1 MRTLGSRGVR
11 FAEALVLILLFVPPV
26 LITGRTGASSQEK
39 WPRHIGLLARGHD
52 EPGLALQNGR
62 NLLEDREEEG
72 GRWGT
77 SWPTGLAR
85 GDFNGDGLLDILI
98 SYAHVGGG
106 ELALRF
112 GNGRGDFTAPLR
124 IPLTGQEPSALL
136 VEDFDQD
143 SALDV
148 AIGYADQLVISIYF
162 GTGRGTL
169 QWKEDIRLGLTVS
182 GLAAGD
188 FNRDGA
194 LDLLASASDSPLLT
208 FLPGDGRGGFQSPR
222 FFSLRVGEAVLGL
235 GGVRVA
241 DVDAD
246 GWLDAIVLC
255 QGGASGVAILYG
267 MEGGRFSYPQFL
279 SVGVA
284 PEGLVVGDF
293 DQDKKLDIAVTD
305 ASSDTVFV
313 LRGQAKRVFSLPVGF
328 RVGSGPGPLTLAN
341 LNNDGYPDLAVV
353 ERGSNS
359 VSILL
364 GNADGTFYRSMAYDV
379 DGPPVAIV
387 AGRFRSS
394 ALDDLVVAKQGGA
407 TVAVALNAPP
417 TIVVTTTADEVRQ
430 DGRVS
435 LREAILAANGDPPN
449 SDVPSGR
456 QKAPDVIGFDLP
468 ESEKSGGVF
477 VIRVSAEL
485 GPLPP
490 LADGGTTIDGTTQR
504 GFSGTPIIVVEG
516 TQAGAVDGITI
527 TSSLNV
533 VRGLVIA
540 GFGGS
545 GIRIVGGE
553 GPVTGNIIAGCYI
566 GTDASGQR
574 PQGNGLAG
582 ILLSGDGVSH
592 TLIGGTARAD
602 RNVISGNGGDG
613 IEVRGLARNTQ
624 IVGNYIGVAADGRT
638 PVPNGGS
645 GVFLAGADNVIVGGA
660 AAGAGNVI
668 SGNLRHGLQVRGS
681 TGVLIQGNVI
691 GVDARGTSVV
701 KNGGDGILLVDVLN
715 AQIGGVSSSA
725 RNVISGNEG
734 QGVTLLR
741 SSASKIQGN
750 YIGTDAEGRRALG
763 NGGAGIQVDLN
774 SPNNLI
780 GGIVEGAGNV
790 ISGNRGSG
798 IFIGSNSPGTQIFG
812 NLIGVTAEGRTTL
825 GNGGDGITIN
835 GGGNHQIGS
844 GESVTRNI
852 IGGNTGDGVK
862 ILNAVEN
869 RLVGN
874 AIGTDAGG
882 TIPLP
887 NGGSGVLILSTEGSA
902 SRNTVLQN
910 VIAYNHGAGVRIAG
924 SGIGNRL
931 SQNSIFQNGDLGIDR
946 GGQGVIPQITAIAEN
961 SDGTMTVRGVFPA
974 LAPAGAVIEVY
985 VADPDPSGRGE
996 GKVFLGS
1003 TRADDRGNFSL
1014 TLSGRS
1020 RGEPITCTATDFR
1033 GDTSEFA
1040 ENFIIGEG
1048 TLNVRVLQPNGGE
1061 ILIGGSTFTI
1071 QWEAGGGVAT
1081 QEIALSLD
1089 GGATFPIVVATGLAP
1104 DVREFEWAVPT
1115 TVSTMRGR
1123 IRVTVWN
1130 AQGRRAFDHS
1140 DGDFIIDSRP
1150 PTVRVVAPNGG
1161 EVFRGGDMF
1170 QILWE
1175 ASDDVRLISQSV
1187 QLSTDGGASYKTIVM
1202 LDGEARS
1209 FEWLVPRTLFTTAG
1223 RIRVIAQDEAGRV
1236 SQDESDGDFVV
1247 TPDETEPPAVRVI
1260 SPNGGERIA
1269 AESTF
1274 TIRWESTD
1282 NVAVAYCDVLLST
1295 DGGATFDAIALR
1307 LRGNPQSYEWAVP
1320 DIETTQARVG
1330 VRCQDYAGNQTQDA
1344 SDFNFTIYRVVPTV
1358 RVIAPNGGEIILGGS
1373 SYTIRWESAN
1383 GVATQDVLLSLDGG
1397 ATFPIVIASGL
1408 AAEVQSYTWSVPTT
1422 VSTARGR
1429 IRVVARNA
1437 KGHAGWDES
1446 DGDFVID
1453 SQLPSVRVVVPN
1465 GGEVFRGGDTFNIR
1479 WEASDDVRLVRQTV
1493 QLSTD
1498 GGATFTDIITLSGSD
1513 VQLYQWKVP
1522 LTLFTLNG
1530 RIRVIVEDVAGKVA
1544 QDASDADF
1552 WAIPNENEPP
1562 FVRVL
1567 SPNGGETICAGEP
1580 FRVIWQ
1586 SSDNTAVQFQD
1597 ILLSANGGTTFNPIV
1612 ERLPGTAQS
1621 YDWNIRAGMS
1631 TTQAVLAVRVRD
1643 YAGNVALDTSDDPFA
1658 IDGMLPTISGLTVGT
1673 GSAFV
1678 AGERVVISWTSG
1690 DDVQIAGHTV
1700 ELSRDDGATWELLAT
1715 LPGSA
1720 SQFIWTIPR
1729 GIRTTNGRIRVTV
1742 RDTCGRTAQAVS
1754 GRFSVV
1760 F

>member
-1 MRTLGSRGVR
+1 MRTVSSRLVP
-11 FAEALVLILLFVPPV
+11 FAEGMVLILLFVLPALLV
-26 LITGRTGASSQEK
+26 DRTGASSQK
-39 WPRHIGLLARGHD
+39 QWPRHIGLWAQERG
-52 EPGLALQNGR
+52 EPELALQNGR
-62 NLLEDREEEG
+62 NLLEDREEGG

-77 SWPTGLAR
+77 SWPTDLAR
-85 GDFNGDGLLDILI
+85 GDFNGDGLQDILI
-98 SYAHVGGG
+98 SYAHGGGG

-143 SALDV
+143 GISDV
-148 AIGYADQLVISIYF
+148 VVGYTDRPVISIYY

-169 QWKEDIRLGLTVS
+169 QWKEDIHLGVVVG

-188 FNRDGA
+188 VTRDGVV
-194 LDLLASASDSPLLT
+194 DLLVSASDSPLLA
-208 FLPGDGRGGFQSPR
+208 FLPGDGRGGFQSAW
-222 FFSLRVGEAVLGL
+222 FFSLRGGGTVLGL
-235 GGVRVA
+235 GEVRVA
-241 DVDAD
+241 DVDDD
-246 GWLDAIVLC
+246 GWLDALVLYR
-255 QGGASGVAILYG
+255 GNASGIALLYG
-267 MEGGRFSYPQFL
+267 VEGGKFSYPQFL

-284 PEGLVVGDF
+284 PEGFVVGDF
-293 DQDKKLDIAVTD
+293 DQDGWLDIVVTD
-305 ASSDTVFV
+305 ASSGAVFV
-313 LRGQAKRVFSLPVGF
+313 LRGRAERAFSPPVSFHAGT
-328 RVGSGPGPLTLAN
+328 GPGPLTMAN
-341 LNNDGYPDLAVV
+341 LNNDGYPDLAIV
-353 ERGSNS
+353 ERGSNRI
-359 VSILL
+359 SILL
-364 GNADGTFYRSMAYDV
+364 GSAGGAFERAMTYDV
-379 DGPPVAIV
+379 DGSPVAIV
-387 AGRFRSS
+387 AGRFRSG
-394 ALDDLVVAKQGGA
+394 ALDDLVVAKQGEA
-407 TVAVALNAPP
+407 TVAVVLNAPP

-435 LREAILAANGDPPN
+435 LREAILAANGNPPN

-456 QKAPDVIGFDLP
+456 EKAPDVIGFDLP

-504 GFSGTPIIVVEG
+504 GFSGTPIIVLDG
-516 TQAGAVDGITI
+516 SRAGAVDGITI

-533 VRGLVIA
+533 VRGVVIA

-545 GIRIVGGE
+545 GIRVIGGE

-566 GTDASGQR
+566 GTDASGRR
-574 PQGNGLAG
+574 PQGNGVAG
-582 ILLSGDGVSH
+582 ILLSGDNVSH
-592 TLIGGTARAD
+592 TLIGGTAGQD

-638 PVPNGGS
+638 AVPNGGS
-645 GVFLAGADNVIVGGA
+645 GVFLAGADNVTLGGT

-681 TGVLIQGNVI
+681 TGVLIQGNFI
-691 GVDARGTSVV
+691 GVDAQGTSVV
-701 KNGGDGILLVDVLN
+701 RNGGDGILLVDVLN
-715 AQIGGVSSSA
+715 AQVGGVSSSA
-725 RNVISGNEG
+725 RNVISGNDG

-780 GGIVEGAGNV
+780 GGIVEGTGNV

-798 IFIGSNSPGTQIFG
+798 IVIGASSPGTQIFG
-812 NLIGVTAEGRTTL
+812 NRIGVTAEGRTTL
-825 GNGGDGITIN
+825 GNGGDGITIT

-844 GESVTRNI
+844 GEGITRNI
-852 IGGNTGDGVK
+852 IGGNAGDGVK
-862 ILNAVEN
+862 ILNAVDN

-902 SRNTVLQN
+902 SRNAVLQN
-910 VIAYNHGAGVRIAG
+910 VIAYNRGAGVRILG

-931 SQNSIFQNGDLGIDR
+931 SQNSIFQNEDLGIDR

-961 SDGTMTVRGVFPA
+961 SDGTVTVRGSFPT

-985 VADPDPSGRGE
+985 LADPDPSGRGE

-1048 TLNVRVLQPNGGE
+1048 TLSVHVLRPNGGE

-1071 QWEAGGGVAT
+1071 QWEAGGGVAA

-1089 GGATFPIVVATGLAP
+1089 GGATFPIVVATGLAA
-1104 DVREFEWAVPT
+1104 DVRAFEWTVPT

-1140 DGDFIIDSRP
+1140 DSDFIIDSQA
-1150 PTVRVVAPNGG
+1150 PTVRVVSPNGR
-1161 EVFRGGDMF
+1161 EVFRGGDVF
-1170 QILWE
+1170 EILWK
-1175 ASDDVRLISQSV
+1175 ASDDTRLVRQTI
-1187 QLSTDGGASYKTIVM
+1187 QLSTDGGVTYTDIVM
-1202 LDGEARS
+1202 LDGDDPPVFR
-1209 FEWLVPRTLFTTAG
+1209 WKVPLTLV
-1223 RIRVIAQDEAGRV
+1223 
-1236 SQDESDGDFVV
+1236 
-1247 TPDETEPPAVRVI
+1247 
-1260 SPNGGERIA
+1260 
-1269 AESTF
+1269 
-1274 TIRWESTD
+1274 
-1282 NVAVAYCDVLLST
+1282 
-1295 DGGATFDAIALR
+1295 
-1307 LRGNPQSYEWAVP
+1307 
-1320 DIETTQARVG
+1320 TQ
-1330 VRCQDYAGNQTQDA
+1330 
-1344 SDFNFTIYRVVPTV
+1344 
-1358 RVIAPNGGEIILGGS
+1358 
-1373 SYTIRWESAN
+1373 
-1383 GVATQDVLLSLDGG
+1383 
-1397 ATFPIVIASGL
+1397 
-1408 AAEVQSYTWSVPTT
+1408 
-1422 VSTARGR
+1422 RGR
-1429 IRVVARNA
+1429 IRVV
-1437 KGHAGWDES
+1437 
-1446 DGDFVID
+1446 
-1453 SQLPSVRVVVPN
+1453 
-1465 GGEVFRGGDTFNIR
+1465 
-1479 WEASDDVRLVRQTV
+1479 
-1493 QLSTD
+1493 
-1498 GGATFTDIITLSGSD
+1498 
-1513 VQLYQWKVP
+1513 
-1522 LTLFTLNG
+1522 
-1530 RIRVIVEDVAGKVA
+1530 VEDIAGKVS

-1552 WAIPNENEPP
+1552 SVLPTENEPP
-1562 FVRVL
+1562 FVQVL
-1567 SPNGGETICAGEP
+1567 SPNGGEILCAGTP
-1580 FRVIWQ
+1580 FRVLWQ
-1586 SSDNTAVQFQD
+1586 VSDNTAVQFQD
-1597 ILLSANGGTTFNPIV
+1597 ILLSTNEGATFNPLV

-1621 YDWNIRAGMS
+1621 YDWNIRAGLS
-1631 TTQAVLAVRVRD
+1631 TTRAILAVRVRD
-1643 YAGNVALDTSDDPFA
+1643 YAGNVAVDTSDAPFA
-1658 IDGMLPTISGLTVGT
+1658 IDGVSPTISGVTVGT

-1678 AGERVVISWTSG
+1678 AGERVVISWASG

-1700 ELSRDDGATWELLAT
+1700 ELSRDDGATWELVAN

-1720 SQFIWTIPR
+1720 SQFVWTIPR
-1729 GIRTTNGRIRVTV
+1729 GIRTAQGRIRVTV
-1742 RDTCGRTAQAVS
+1742 RDTCGRTAHAVS
-1754 GRFSVV
+1754 GRFSIV